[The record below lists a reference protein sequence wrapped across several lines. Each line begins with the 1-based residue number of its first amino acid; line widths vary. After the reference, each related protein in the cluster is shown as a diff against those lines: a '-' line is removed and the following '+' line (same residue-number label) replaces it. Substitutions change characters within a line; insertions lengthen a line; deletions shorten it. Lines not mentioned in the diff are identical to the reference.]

1 MAPKPINPNNPAQ
14 LAKNLQAQKEQ
25 VIATYP
31 AFKGLVNGN
40 AEDLAK
46 LVAEF
51 GQDLVSLLQDVIA
64 DGGRKTQN
72 RKYDLTTSVGL
83 AAFQAKRNAT
93 AYYVNTEKT
102 AEDFD
107 LQDPVE
113 KDKKVTEKV
122 AELAGIYGDLK
133 LTQEQ
138 LKTIATG
145 ALRKGYETGSASLD
159 QYVYSQ
165 VGSTPTGAENIDK
178 GTDAAALLKI
188 AKNYAY
194 NPDNLSGRIR
204 DILSG
209 TPGADGVVH
218 TVESFTQAAKM
229 DAMGMYSHLRPQLEA
244 GSTLADVFG
253 GYKNMIARTLELE
266 PSSIDVSNPRYAK
279 LLGTPET
286 GQMNLSD
293 AEKLIKKDPVYKYY
307 ETKQSN
313 QEMSSLANTLNKMFG
328 GVKG

>member
-1 MAPKPINPNNPAQ
+1 MAPKPIDPNSPAE

-40 AEDLAK
+40 AGDLAK

-51 GQDLVSLLQDVIA
+51 GQDLVSLLQDLIA

-72 RKYDLTTSVGL
+72 RKYDLTTSSGL

-107 LQDPVE
+107 LQDTVE
-113 KDKKVTEKV
+113 KDKQVTEKI
-122 AELAGIYGDLK
+122 ADIAGTYGDLK
-133 LTQEQ
+133 LTQDQ
-138 LKTIATG
+138 LKTIAIG
-145 ALRKGYETGSASLD
+145 ALRKGYKTGSASLS
-159 QYVYSQ
+159 QYIYSQ

-194 NPDNLSGRIR
+194 SPDNLSGRIR

-218 TVESFTQAAKM
+218 TVESFTQAAKKE
-229 DAMGMYSHLRPQLEA
+229 AMGFYGHLRPQLEA

-253 GYKNMIARTLELE
+253 GYKNTIARVLELE
-266 PSSIDVSNPRYAK
+266 PSAIDISNPMYAAF
-279 LLGTPET
+279 LGTPTT
-286 GQMNLSD
+286 GQMSLSD
-293 AEKLIKKDPVYKYY
+293 AETYMKTNEKYKYH
-307 ETKQSN
+307 ETKK
-313 QEMSSLANTLNKMFG
+313 ANKDATSIAAMFDRMFG
-328 GVKG
+328 GTI